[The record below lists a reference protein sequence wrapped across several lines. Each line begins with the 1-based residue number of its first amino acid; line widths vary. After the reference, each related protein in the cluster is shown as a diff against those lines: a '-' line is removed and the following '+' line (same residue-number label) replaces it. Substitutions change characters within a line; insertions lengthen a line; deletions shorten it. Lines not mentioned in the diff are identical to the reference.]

1 MLRNLVDRGLAR
13 VTGRAEVPGS
23 PLQYGTT
30 QHFLETFGLESLKDL
45 PSVKEWKNL
54 G

>member
-1 MLRNLVDRGLAR
+1 
-13 VTGRAEVPGS
+13 VPGK

-30 QHFLETFGLESLKDL
+30 QHFLERFGLRSLKDL
-45 PSVKEWKNL
+45 PSIQEFRAL